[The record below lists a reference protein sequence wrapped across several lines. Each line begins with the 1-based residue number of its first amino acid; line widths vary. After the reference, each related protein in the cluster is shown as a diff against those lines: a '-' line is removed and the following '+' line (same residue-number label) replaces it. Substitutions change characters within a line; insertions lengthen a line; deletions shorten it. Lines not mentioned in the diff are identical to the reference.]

1 MRYLKNFPLHR
12 NKNVAGR
19 FFKKTMNQK
28 QKASLS
34 KTNGIN
40 PSRVYIEGVGSY
52 LPERV
57 VTNDDLAKI
66 VDTSDEWIRTRTGI
80 RQRHLASEQEACSDL
95 AYQAAQQALQDAQLQ
110 PTDIDFLIVATITPD
125 MPTPSAAALVQNKL
139 GLRPIAALDINA
151 ACSGFLYALEIA
163 RHFLQNE
170 HYHHGLVIGSEKL
183 SSITNWKDRSTCVL
197 FGDGAGTV
205 VVGKDSG
212 LTILDNIVGADGS
225 AASLIC
231 VPAGGSLQPA
241 SLQTV
246 EAHLHSITMN
256 GGELFKAAVRHM
268 TEAVTT
274 ILQRNSLTTADIRYL
289 IPHQAN
295 MRIVQA
301 LSQQLSFPTEQ
312 MICNIDQTGNTS
324 SASIPIVLA
333 QAKAARRFQPG
344 DRILLVAFGGGLT
357 WGATLLQQ

>member
-1 MRYLKNFPLHR
+1 MKPSKPSLPKRIS
-12 NKNVAGR
+12 
-19 FFKKTMNQK
+19 MN
-28 QKASLS
+28 LS
-34 KTNGIN
+34 
-40 PSRVYIEGVGSY
+40 PARIEGIGY
-52 LPERV
+52 FLPKRV

-80 RQRHLASEQEACSDL
+80 CQRHLSSEQEACSDL
-95 AYQAAQQALQDAQLQ
+95 AYQAAQQALHDAQLQ

-139 GLRPIAALDINA
+139 GLRSIVALDINA
-151 ACSGFLYALEIA
+151 ACSGFLYALEVA
-163 RHFLQNE
+163 RHFLQNDQ
-170 HYHHGLVIGSEKL
+170 YRHGLVIGSEKL
-183 SSITNWKDRSTCVL
+183 SSIVNWKDRNTCVL
-197 FGDGAGTV
+197 FGDGAGAV

-212 LTILDNIVGADGS
+212 SMIEDNIVGADGS
-225 AASLIC
+225 AASLVY

-241 SLQTV
+241 SFQTV
-246 EAHLHSITMN
+246 EAHLHSLTMN

-274 ILQRNSLTTADIRYL
+274 ILQRNALTIADIHYL

-295 MRIVQA
+295 IRIVQA
-301 LSQQLSFPTEQ
+301 LSQQLSFPMEQ

-324 SASIPIVLA
+324 SASIPIALA
-333 QAKAARRFQPG
+333 QAKAAGRFQSG

-357 WGATLLQQ
+357 WGATLLQW